1 MENTASKYSHFQAP
15 PNHSKPVFISTFQ
28 VFYKQKKKGNSFAFS
43 SIYCFFLSSSNPT
56 IATATITAIPVP
68 TITPVLSAAV
78 GGCSVPVV
86 VAGAA
91 VTPKA
96 VVPDEVQ

>member
-43 SIYCFFLSSSNPT
+43 SIYCFFLSSSNPRVT
-56 IATATITAIPVP
+56 EELQIESSSEAGCDGILAARWQSPNGAKLAHMIVITVP
-68 TITPVLSAAV
+68 
-78 GGCSVPVV
+78 
-86 VAGAA
+86 
-91 VTPKA
+91 K
-96 VVPDEVQ
+96 